1 MANVKLTFFGS
12 EESESTER
20 TIEAYCNQNGE
31 LFIQIV
37 DLDGD
42 QFSKQFTVL
51 DKSTAIKFSRE
62 LRKQISYLND

>member
-37 DLDGD
+37 DLNGD